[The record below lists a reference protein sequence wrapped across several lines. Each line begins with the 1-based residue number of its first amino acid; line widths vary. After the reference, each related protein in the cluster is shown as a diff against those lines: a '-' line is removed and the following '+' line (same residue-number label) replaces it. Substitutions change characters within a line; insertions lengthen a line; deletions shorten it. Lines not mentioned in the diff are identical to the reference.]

1 MNREFLVLIES
12 EVERRDAWITK
23 NEAKMTLPPAEDVQ
37 DLEGFL
43 QLKNAHDGFLE
54 ELKRNEMSEFVKD
67 SENMSDLNKQTI
79 IKIRELQTR
88 WSAVLAW
95 ATKRTV
101 YLNTVIANW
110 REFRQHEV
118 TATEFIDGKEKAL
131 HGIHEEIK
139 AGSDELTKE
148 KVGQLEPFSPVP
160 SLHDMPRTR
169 SR

>member
-1 MNREFLVLIES
+1 MLTQILR
-12 EVERRDAWITK
+12 
-23 NEAKMTLPPAEDVQ
+23 
-37 DLEGFL
+37 L
-43 QLKNAHDGFLE
+43 QGFLE

-67 SENMSDLNKQTI
+67 SESMSDLKKQTVT
-79 IKIRELQTR
+79 KIRELQTR

-118 TATEFIDGKEKAL
+118 TATEFIDGKEKDL
-131 HGIHEEIK
+131 QGIHEEVK

-148 KVGQLEPFSPVP
+148 KVGQLEVRI
-160 SLHDMPRTR
+160 SLMFYVLFIYNKSGPAKTKPKMKVCISDTTRTR
-169 SR
+169 IL